1 MILAFIDPHG
11 ICKLTSEFFEKYYI
25 NPQRLLTPASE
36 NTIKLTL
43 TNDKPF
49 PRAPHGLSYNETA
62 KL

>member
-11 ICKLTSEFFEKYYI
+11 ICKLTSEKYYI